1 MLACHVE
8 WHMRERLKPMLFD
21 DDDLTAAARER
32 ASIVAPA
39 QPSPAALRKRAS
51 NSPPTAP
58 RSTASRP
65 CCATSPP
72 APSTR

>member
-1 MLACHVE
+1 
-8 WHMRERLKPMLFD
+8 MRERLKPMLFD
-21 DDDLTAAARER
+21 DDDPAAARKR

-51 NSPPTAP
+51 KLTANGGP
-58 RSTASRP
+58 VTASKP
-65 CCATSPP
+65 CCATLPP